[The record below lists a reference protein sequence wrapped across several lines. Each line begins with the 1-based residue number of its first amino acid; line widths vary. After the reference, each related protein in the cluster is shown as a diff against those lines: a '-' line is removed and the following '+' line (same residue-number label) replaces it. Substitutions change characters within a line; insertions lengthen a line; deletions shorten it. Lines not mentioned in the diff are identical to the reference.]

1 MNMIKKSKKV
11 VWITGGGTGIG
22 KELAKSFA
30 DLNYKVI
37 ISGRRVEKINEVMKY
52 KPDCIKPIQL
62 DVTKPNKCKNTVS
75 SIIKNFGDIDV
86 IILNAAAYSPGSLD
100 KLEPLKIKSIIE
112 TNILGPINCLA
123 PVLEKMKKNKKGHLV
138 FMSSPAGY
146 RGLPGAGIYGVTK
159 SALTF
164 FAETLKIE
172 LDSFKIKVQV
182 IHPGFVKTPMTDK
195 NTFEMPFMI
204 SAKSATEQIMKN
216 IFLNKFEIFFPKRL
230 ILPMKIMSMLPDKIY
245 FYLMKKL
252 VKKKLNG

>member
-1 MNMIKKSKKV
+1 
-11 VWITGGGTGIG
+11 
-22 KELAKSFA
+22 
-30 DLNYKVI
+30 
-37 ISGRRVEKINEVMKY
+37 
-52 KPDCIKPIQL
+52 
-62 DVTKPNKCKNTVS
+62 
-75 SIIKNFGDIDV
+75 
-86 IILNAAAYSPGSLD
+86 
-100 KLEPLKIKSIIE
+100 
-112 TNILGPINCLA
+112 
-123 PVLEKMKKNKKGHLV
+123 MKKNKKGHLV